1 MGSENQEMEIYQV
14 LVKPIA
20 FLGGNGNQYLA
31 KIISELPDGISE
43 MRGMDIKLYVNTFLD
58 DFENPTDLMNNVIS
72 ARLRVDPDN
81 HKEAIAKL
89 DDQESHIHNNVPAD
103 IIEISN
109 GVAMDD
115 LMNMDLKIYPFFQD
129 YSREAFEHTMLADGE
144 ICPWTSNDNGTQV
157 VIFEDLNTEEF
168 VIYHGID
175 MIKNDDYSEV
185 VNLRKYAIENP
196 FVIKDKI
203 FNENGYYS
211 DQLAFCSKT
220 VIDAIINPKNF
231 EKRFLDDFKQE
242 AKNENLFYNDD
253 DLNNFHTSMRS
264 DGMVILAGLSGTGKS
279 QLVKC
284 YGNALKLPEEQ
295 IKFVSVE
302 SNWTDD
308 SDLMGFYDPSNNKY
322 YPGKSELADTL
333 LNAQDSP
340 EKLYIVVFD
349 EMNLSRVEQYF
360 SQFLSVLEMDK
371 DSREITLYNSVN
383 KDEHYPEKIKIGDN
397 VLFVGTINIDES
409 TYKFSDKVLDRS
421 NVIKLDM
428 QNFIRMNETLEN
440 APLNGGTIGSYS
452 YSLMGSN
459 NSKNKLEKSDLELLW
474 DLHTAINKVEPNVGI
489 GWRIV
494 KQINS
499 YIHNLPESIDKLEG
513 LDYQIN
519 QRIMTKISGSDQ
531 QLAELLGDESDDN
544 KTGIIYEKLAEF
556 LEKEKM
562 EYPDKDVEGGFK
574 KTVESIN
581 KKRKDLNVYG
591 YTI

>member
-1 MGSENQEMEIYQV
+1 M
-14 LVKPIA
+14 
-20 FLGGNGNQYLA
+20 
-31 KIISELPDGISE
+31 
-43 MRGMDIKLYVNTFLD
+43 
-58 DFENPTDLMNNVIS
+58 
-72 ARLRVDPDN
+72 
-81 HKEAIAKL
+81 
-89 DDQESHIHNNVPAD
+89 
-103 IIEISN
+103 
-109 GVAMDD
+109 
-115 LMNMDLKIYPFFQD
+115 
-129 YSREAFEHTMLADGE
+129 
-144 ICPWTSNDNGTQV
+144 
-157 VIFEDLNTEEF
+157 
-168 VIYHGID
+168 
-175 MIKNDDYSEV
+175 
-185 VNLRKYAIENP
+185 
-196 FVIKDKI
+196 
-203 FNENGYYS
+203 
-211 DQLAFCSKT
+211 
-220 VIDAIINPKNF
+220 IDAIINPKNF